1 MSAAYNISAASS
13 HIDIEY
19 ARRLYWNYLQQVFRI
34 ILIRLPSYRICIV
47 LVLQFELFC
56 VAIRNSWA

>member
-1 MSAAYNISAASS
+1 MSAAYNISTASS

-19 ARRLYWNYLQQVFRI
+19 ARRLYWHYLQQVFRI
-34 ILIRLPSYRICIV
+34 ILIRLPSYRICI
-47 LVLQFELFC
+47 LLALQFELFC